1 MILSGFGFVNSYMKT
16 FELYML
22 SLFSQSN
29 YVFSCY
35 QARKRIEIPFQT
47 TLFVKVLNVDFF

>member
-1 MILSGFGFVNSYMKT
+1 MILSGFGFINSYMKT

-29 YVFSCY
+29 YVVSCY
-35 QARKRIEIPFQT
+35 QANKRIEIPFHT
-47 TLFVKVLNVDFF
+47 TLFVKILNVDFL